1 MKEVSVLKV
10 RVKFSKEGAVKF
22 IGHLDV
28 MRYFQKAIRRAG
40 IDVAYSEGFSPHM
53 IMSFAAPLG
62 VGVTS
67 TGEYFDMEL
76 KSAVSSRQM
85 EDAFNAQMA
94 EGIRVLSVR
103 EIPQGK
109 AHAAMSLV
117 AAADYLV
124 SFREG
129 KAPAAGWQDRVR
141 QFLDQKEIVILRKT
155 KRSEKE
161 TDIRPWIYQMEVR
174 QDAIFLQLAAGSVHN
189 LKPELVLE
197 AFAAFLGEELAP
209 FALMVHRLE
218 TYANVGSEEE
228 RRLVPLEDLGKEIK

>member
-1 MKEVSVLKV
+1 MKV

-76 KSAVSSRQM
+76 RSVSSSRQLT
-85 EDAFNAQMA
+85 ERFNAVMA

-103 EIPQGK
+103 EIPEGK

-117 AAADYLV
+117 AGADYLV
-124 SFREG
+124 SFRPGKGLAEG
-129 KAPAAGWQDRVR
+129 WKDRVEE
-141 QFLDQKEIVILRKT
+141 FLAQPEIVILRKT

-161 TDIRPWIYQMEVR
+161 TDIRPWIYRMEVR
-174 QDAIFLQLAAGSVHN
+174 KDSIFLQLAAGSVHN

-197 AFAAFLGEELAP
+197 AFSRFLGQELAP
-209 FALMVHRLE
+209 FALMIHRLE
-218 TYANVGSEEE
+218 TYADVGTEE
-228 RRLVPLEDLGKEIK
+228 RRLVPLEDLGKEIE

>member
-1 MKEVSVLKV
+1 MLKV

>member
-1 MKEVSVLKV
+1 MKV

-76 KSAVSSRQM
+76 RSVSSSRQLT
-85 EDAFNAQMA
+85 ERFNAVMA

-103 EIPQGK
+103 EIPEGK

-117 AAADYLV
+117 AGADYLV
-124 SFREG
+124 SFRPGKGLAEG
-129 KAPAAGWQDRVR
+129 WEDRVEE
-141 QFLDQKEIVILRKT
+141 FLAQPEIVILRKT

-161 TDIRPWIYQMEVR
+161 TDIRPWIYRMEAR
-174 QDAIFLQLAAGSVHN
+174 EDSIFLQLAAGSVHN

-197 AFAAFLGEELAP
+197 AFSGFLGQELAP
-209 FALMVHRLE
+209 FALMIHRLE
-218 TYANVGSEEE
+218 TYADVGSEE
-228 RRLVPLEDLGKEIK
+228 RRLVPLEDLGKEIE

>member
-1 MKEVSVLKV
+1 MKV

-76 KSAVSSRQM
+76 RSISSSRQLT
-85 EDAFNAQMA
+85 ERFNAVMA

-103 EIPQGK
+103 EIPEGK

-117 AAADYLV
+117 AGADYLV
-124 SFREG
+124 SFRPGKGLAEG
-129 KAPAAGWQDRVR
+129 WEDRVEE
-141 QFLDQKEIVILRKT
+141 FLAQPEIVILRKT

-161 TDIRPWIYQMEVR
+161 TDIRPWIYRMEAR
-174 QDAIFLQLAAGSVHN
+174 EDSIFLQLAAGSVHN

-197 AFAAFLGEELAP
+197 AFSGFLGQELAP
-209 FALMVHRLE
+209 FALLIHRLE
-218 TYANVGSEEE
+218 TYADVGTEEE
-228 RRLVPLEDLGKEIK
+228 RRLVPLEDLGKEIE

>member
-1 MKEVSVLKV
+1 MKV

-141 QFLDQKEIVILRKT
+141 EFLDQKEIVILRKT

>member
-1 MKEVSVLKV
+1 MKI
-10 RVKFSKEGAVKF
+10 RIKFAKQGTMKF

-76 KSAVSSRQM
+76 RSVSSSRQLT
-85 EDAFNAQMA
+85 ERFNAVMA

-103 EIPQGK
+103 EIPEGK

-117 AAADYLV
+117 AGADYLV

-129 KAPAAGWQDRVR
+129 MEPGKDWKEKVPAFVEQ
-141 QFLDQKEIVILRKT
+141 QEIRILKKT
-155 KRSEKE
+155 KKNEKE
-161 TDIRPWIYQMEVR
+161 VDIKPYIYEMEIR
-174 QDAIFLQLAAGSVHN
+174 GESIFLKLAAGSVKN
-189 LKPELVLE
+189 TKPELVME
-197 AFAAFLGEELAP
+197 AFYGFCGQEFQPLSLLIHRMEVYGDLGEEGERKL
-209 FALMVHRLE
+209 VSLE
-218 TYANVGSEEE
+218 NLGEEIE
-228 RRLVPLEDLGKEIK
+228 

>member
-1 MKEVSVLKV
+1 MKV

-76 KSAVSSRQM
+76 RSISSSRQLT
-85 EDAFNAQMA
+85 ERFNAVMA

-103 EIPQGK
+103 EIPEGK

-117 AAADYLV
+117 AGADYLV
-124 SFREG
+124 SFRPGKGLAEG
-129 KAPAAGWQDRVR
+129 WKDRVEE
-141 QFLDQKEIVILRKT
+141 FLAQPEIVILRKT

-161 TDIRPWIYQMEVR
+161 TDIRPWIYRMEAR
-174 QDAIFLQLAAGSVHN
+174 EDSIFLQLAAGSVHN

-197 AFAAFLGEELAP
+197 AFSRFLGQELAP
-209 FALMVHRLE
+209 FALMIHRLE
-218 TYANVGSEEE
+218 TYADVGSEE
-228 RRLVPLEDLGKEIK
+228 RRLVPLEDLGKEIE

>member
-1 MKEVSVLKV
+1 MKV

-76 KSAVSSRQM
+76 RSVSSSRQLT
-85 EDAFNAQMA
+85 ERFNAVMA

-103 EIPQGK
+103 EIPEGK

-117 AAADYLV
+117 AGADYLV
-124 SFREG
+124 SFRPGKGLAEG
-129 KAPAAGWQDRVR
+129 WEDRVEE
-141 QFLDQKEIVILRKT
+141 FLAQPEIVILRKT

-161 TDIRPWIYQMEVR
+161 TDIRPWIYRMEAR
-174 QDAIFLQLAAGSVHN
+174 EDSIFLQLAAGSVHN

-197 AFAAFLGEELAP
+197 AFSGFLGQELAP
-209 FALMVHRLE
+209 FALMIHRLE
-218 TYANVGSEEE
+218 TYADVGTEE
-228 RRLVPLEDLGKEIK
+228 RRLVPLEDLGKEIE